1 MQQQQSASPTRASA
15 SPPVPA
21 TSGTPSFD
29 SIKLSAI
36 DISESV
42 SKLLSSI
49 RHQQSASAVSVT
61 QAAENLDPRYDPL
74 IIQMSS
80 L

>member
-1 MQQQQSASPTRASA
+1 LQQQQSTSPPRASTT
-15 SPPVPA
+15 PPLPA
-21 TSGTPSFD
+21 TTSTPPFD

-49 RHQQSASAVSVT
+49 RNQQSTGTASAT
-61 QAAENLDPRYDPL
+61 QAAENSDPRYVNK
-74 IIQMSS
+74 
-80 L
+80 